1 MKGLIEAIT
10 ICDYAFEDIP
20 IFVDYWHDTSTTHI
34 RDMGVQQNRL
44 PSRQAMS
51 DALRVG
57 LERRLQTPQAPPSRL
72 VAIRANARTIGFHQI
87 TDFDL
92 PQRTAVM
99 HCYITDASW
108 RGRGVGTVS
117 YAKSMKLFFEWFDL
131 RTIIF
136 ETPDNNPAALAVKR
150 KLGIRPDGSVVID
163 RPFLIR
169 PLAATRYRVDK
180 PELARI
186 LANMQTA
193 CSGTRG
199 G

>member
-10 ICDYAFEDIP
+10 ICNYASEDIP

-34 RDMGVQQNRL
+34 RDMGVLQNRL

-51 DALRVG
+51 DALRIG
-57 LERRLQTPQAPPSRL
+57 LERRLQAPQAAPARL

-87 TDFDL
+87 TDFNLTD
-92 PQRTAVM
+92 RTAVM
-99 HCYITDASW
+99 HGYITDASW

-131 RTIIF
+131 RAIIF

-150 KLGIRPDGSVVID
+150 KLGIQPDSSVVISK
-163 RPFLIR
+163 PFLTR
-169 PLAATRYRVDK
+169 PLPATRYRAERL
-180 PELARI
+180 ELARI
-186 LANMQTA
+186 LTNMQIA
-193 CSGTRG
+193 CSGT
-199 G
+199 